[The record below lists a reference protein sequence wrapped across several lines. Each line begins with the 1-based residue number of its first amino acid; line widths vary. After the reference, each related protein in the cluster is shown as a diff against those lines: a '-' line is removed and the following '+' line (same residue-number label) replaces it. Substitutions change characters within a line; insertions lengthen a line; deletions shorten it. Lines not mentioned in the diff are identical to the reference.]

1 LGCSCLGGN
10 YSKRPLRG
18 SQSEGRDMMK
28 MPKDPPKWN
37 RWLGLIFLVAVLLWL
52 YTKTDTARTY
62 PIVGGFMG
70 VMFRPGAK
78 SLI

>member
-1 LGCSCLGGN
+1 
-10 YSKRPLRG
+10 
-18 SQSEGRDMMK
+18 MMK